1 MKGIHLFT
9 SLILILI
16 LNETS
21 AYANLI
27 EEKPRII
34 VLTGIENEDTAE
46 ASFKAPS
53 MGIPQEMHFILSV
66 TDKSKPALTSYL
78 RVVVKVN
85 PKGR

>member
-34 VLTGIENEDTAE
+34 VLTDIENEPDDAKSLVRFLTYSNMFDVEGIISTTSVWLRNKTAE
-46 ASFKAPS
+46 W
-53 MGIPQEMHFILSV
+53 
-66 TDKSKPALTSYL
+66 
-78 RVVVKVN
+78 
-85 PKGR
+85 